1 MDPRLQIVDRRMAGV
16 RRILAVTGGKGGIGK
31 SSVAAMA
38 ALWLARRGEQVG
50 LLDLDFCG
58 PSTHVI
64 LGIQDA
70 RPVEDGGLV
79 PAIAQ
84 GLRFMS
90 IVHFAD
96 DRPAPLRG
104 QEISNALIELLAIT
118 RWGDL
123 DWLVI
128 DMPPGF
134 SDPLLDAARLL
145 GRAEYL
151 VVTTPSVLTT
161 ETVRKA
167 LQLFEELGLPVLGVV
182 ENMRRGGEPPSA
194 AQGEPPLPAQGE
206 PPLAAQLAGFGAPLL
221 GAIPFDEAY
230 EAALGDVERLAHT
243 AFMRAVGRIMDA
255 IAARHG

>member
-1 MDPRLQIVDRRMAGV
+1 MDPRLQIIDRRMAGV

-31 SSVAAMA
+31 SSLAATA
-38 ALWLARRGEQVG
+38 ALWLARRGERVG

-64 LGIQDA
+64 LGIRDA

-90 IVHFAD
+90 IVHFID

-167 LQLFEELGLPVLGVV
+167 LQLFRELRLPVLGVV
-182 ENMRRGGEPPSA
+182 ENMHRGD
-194 AQGEPPLPAQGE
+194 E
-206 PPLAAQLAGFGAPLL
+206 PPLAAQLAGFDVPLL
-221 GAIPFDEAY
+221 GAIPFDDAY

-243 AFMRAVGRIMDA
+243 TFMRAVGRIVDA
-255 IAARHG
+255 ITARRD